1 MVVMFCTTLYLE
13 AFLILYPLYQHEKV
27 SFSIEYLAFVDQTKT
42 ADESLMNLTVA
53 LSFNT

>member
-1 MVVMFCTTLYLE
+1 MVVMFCTALHLE
-13 AFLILYPLYQHEKV
+13 AFVILYPLYQHEKV

-42 ADESLMNLTVA
+42 ADESLMNLAVA